1 MTELKAEYDIVIVGA
16 RPAGATLAARLGA
29 AGHRVLL
36 VDRARFPSPPGVPS
50 APILYPSAMAVL
62 DELGI
67 PEADYRAALAPV
79 RQFGFAFDRHFDTV
93 IEVPEM
99 WGRSYVGSLDRVAF
113 DQVLWRNAGRFPSVE
128 RREGFAVTEL
138 VRDPAGRV
146 VGIIGASRGGDPQE
160 IRARAVVGADGRFSV
175 VARKAG
181 ARTLEEETR
190 CVSTVYFAEWEGVA
204 RFRDGMDAAHVHVH
218 VTGRG
223 LDLVCMP
230 MPNGRTLINTHARA
244 DRVDIEGDAQRYY
257 ENTVRSV
264 PTLARLLGDAR
275 QVTEVIGVKR
285 VGNGYRQ
292 ASGPGWA
299 LVGDAVHYK
308 DPVDGQ
314 GIYDALLGA
323 RLLAAA
329 LGPWLAGGRSWEA
342 AMADYERELHAATHP
357 MFLETV
363 GRLRRELYQEP
374 PALIIKTLIRWT
386 MSDPA
391 YQARFLNYLGRTIS
405 PAGWSSARLVGGAVL
420 RGIWRD
426 LTGGRA
432 RAA

>member
-1 MTELKAEYDIVIVGA
+1 MTAFPAEYDVVIVGA

-29 AGHRVLL
+29 GGHRVLL
-36 VDRARFPSPPGVPS
+36 VDRARFPSPPAVPS
-50 APILYPSAMAVL
+50 SPAVYPSALAVL

-67 PEADYRAALAPV
+67 PEAAYRSALAPLT
-79 RQFGFAFDRHFDTV
+79 QFGLAFGPYFETV
-93 IEVPEM
+93 LEVPNM
-99 WGRSYVGSLDRVAF
+99 WGRSYACGVDRVAF
-113 DQVLWRNAGRFPSVE
+113 DEVLWRNAGRFPSVE
-128 RREGFAVTEL
+128 RREGFAMTEL
-138 VRDPAGRV
+138 VRDPSGRV
-146 VGIIGASRGGDPQE
+146 VGIIGSERGGDPQE
-160 IRARAVVGADGRFSV
+160 IRARVVIGADGRFSR

-181 ARTLEEETR
+181 ARIIEEETR
-190 CVSTVYFAEWEGVA
+190 HLSTVYCAEWESVA
-204 RFRDGMDAAHVHVH
+204 PLRDGMDAAHVQVH

-223 LDLVCMP
+223 LDLLCLP
-230 MPNGRTLINTHARA
+230 MPNGRMLVNTHARA
-244 DRVDIEGDAQRYY
+244 DRVVIQGDAQRYY
-257 ENTVRSV
+257 ETTIRGV

-275 QVTEVIGVKR
+275 QVTEVVGIKR
-285 VGNGYRQ
+285 IGNGYRQ

-323 RLLAAA
+323 RLLATA
-329 LGPWLAGGRSWEA
+329 LGPWLSGARSWEA

-357 MFLETV
+357 MFLETIS
-363 GRLRRELYQEP
+363 RLRRELYEEP
-374 PALIIKTLIRWT
+374 PELIIKTLIRWT
-386 MSDPA
+386 MTDSA
-391 YQARFLNYLGRTIS
+391 YQARFLNYLGRTLS
-405 PAGWSSARLVGGAVL
+405 PTGWNSPRLIAGAVL